1 MLFPRRS
8 KSELRRT
15 LERVGDDFDM
25 AITAILEDD
34 DMANSTGDPEVEDQ
48 RRGHSGNVILLR
60 SVTFHS
66 FSLTHCLHSSLG
78 V

>member
-1 MLFPRRS
+1 MMLFPRRS

-34 DMANSTGDPEVEDQ
+34 NMANCTSDPDAENKK
-48 RRGHSGNVILLR
+48 RNHSGNVILIK
-60 SVTFHS
+60 S
-66 FSLTHCLHSSLG
+66 FM
-78 V
+78 